1 MARLTAKQKAFIY
14 HYLNNGFN
22 GTKAAIAAGY
32 SEASAATIAYENLR
46 KPHIAA
52 EIDAGMKALAMG
64 ADETLSRLAMI
75 ARGDLGEFFA
85 DLTAGELRASTDSI
99 AQKLAK
105 HPKSSLMKK
114 LKVRTYADLSQS
126 VELELYSS
134 LDALAL
140 LAKHHGLL
148 VERHEIDLHAQ
159 AIRDIQAGIV
169 TYEDI
174 AKLDVSLA
182 EQLFRQAGV
191 AVAIG
196 AGGGA
201 T

>member
-1 MARLTAKQKAFIY
+1 
-14 HYLNNGFN
+14 
-22 GTKAAIAAGY
+22 
-32 SEASAATIAYENLR
+32 
-46 KPHIAA
+46 
-52 EIDAGMKALAMG
+52 
-64 ADETLSRLAMI
+64 
-75 ARGDLGEFFA
+75 
-85 DLTAGELRASTDSI
+85 
-99 AQKLAK
+99 
-105 HPKSSLMKK
+105 MKK

-126 VELELYSS
+126 VELELYSA